1 MVSST
6 ITVSI
11 PHPNTQ
17 WFDPG
22 DQASLD
28 EFADPDIATFLFRQ
42 RGRFQVRLPAGQEFI
57 IGRSHT
63 GDAPQPDID
72 LTPYKAAAYGAS
84 RLHAKLRHED
94 NGWWL
99 EDLHSSNGT
108 WINGMRLAAY
118 QPVHLEIRNQVLFGN
133 LQLYILL
140 PHKVFSG
147 VLVPIN
153 TVDTLP
159 THVVNVEGDKT
170 LQNLLDATF
179 RAAEPG
185 INLHHFATSDKA
197 LAYIT
202 ASAQDIDLFI
212 LDIGLSGSKNGLEIA
227 EAIRYL
233 GCPGS
238 IILTSADAF
247 PSPELL
253 ASLQA
258 EFLPKPSHILEIAPK
273 LFDYRLNRSSTP
285 GALVEPPLSLE
296 DCTMLRRPVQQS
308 PRKEARKLEIEA
320 GTESESA
327 HAANMREAL
336 VEEQSPLS
344 STWDQDQSATLPVI
358 DESKRPK
365 RFGAPRGY
373 LQRVIDAI
381 RRL

>member
-1 MVSST
+1 
-6 ITVSI
+6 
-11 PHPNTQ
+11 
-17 WFDPG
+17 
-22 DQASLD
+22 
-28 EFADPDIATFLFRQ
+28 
-42 RGRFQVRLPAGQEFI
+42 
-57 IGRSHT
+57 
-63 GDAPQPDID
+63 
-72 LTPYKAAAYGAS
+72 
-84 RLHAKLRHED
+84 
-94 NGWWL
+94 
-99 EDLHSSNGT
+99 
-108 WINGMRLAAY
+108 
-118 QPVHLEIRNQVLFGN
+118 
-133 LQLYILL
+133 
-140 PHKVFSG
+140 
-147 VLVPIN
+147 
-153 TVDTLP
+153 
-159 THVVNVEGDKT
+159 